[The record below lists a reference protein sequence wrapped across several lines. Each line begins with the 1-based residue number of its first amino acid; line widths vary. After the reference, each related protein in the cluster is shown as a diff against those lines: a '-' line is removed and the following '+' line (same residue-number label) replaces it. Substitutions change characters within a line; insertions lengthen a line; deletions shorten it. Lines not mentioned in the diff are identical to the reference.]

1 MPLYRNSFNG
11 AERTTADA
19 LGYPWIEVDED
30 SEPEGELV
38 GVHYE
43 LAVQTADAILAEVGN
58 DAELAQLALDEE
70 NERETPR
77 TSLVAKL
84 ERIVRNAES

>member
-1 MPLYRNSFNG
+1 MATYRSSVTG
-11 AERTTADA
+11 AERVSPTP

-30 SEPEGELV
+30 SEPAGQLV
-38 GVHYE
+38 GVQYE
-43 LAVQTADAILAEVGN
+43 FTKATADAILAEVGN

-70 NERETPR
+70 EASETPR
-77 TSLVAKL
+77 TSLIAKL

>member
-1 MPLYRNSFNG
+1 MPLYRSSVTG
-11 AERTTADA
+11 AERVSASP
-19 LGYPWIEVDED
+19 LGYPWIEFDDE
-30 SEPEGELV
+30 EPPQPVVEQFEFTV
-38 GVHYE
+38 
-43 LAVQTADAILAEVGN
+43 ATADAILAEVGN

-70 NERETPR
+70 EARETPR